1 MSAIGVSY
9 ALGLMLVLVH
19 ALMLLSMLP
28 LLEFL
33 PLTLPVVPDVRL
45 AATRNI
51 RHFLDRESRG
61 GKMEMKMEP

>member
-9 ALGLMLVLVH
+9 ALGLMLVLLH
-19 ALMLLSMLP
+19 ALMFLSSLP

-33 PLTLPVVPDVRL
+33 PLELHFPDVPDVRL

-51 RHFLDRESRG
+51 RHFLDRESRRG
-61 GKMEMKMEP
+61 RSGP